1 VLAPTLPRRL
11 LVAGIYKMV
20 EIVGTSPISFAEAV
34 KSGIAE
40 ASVTIRHMDWF
51 EVVAERGRIV
61 DGRVAEF
68 QVTIKIGF
76 KIER

>member
-1 VLAPTLPRRL
+1 
-11 LVAGIYKMV
+11 VAGIYKMV

-34 KSGIAE
+34 KAGIAE
-40 ASVTIRHMDWF
+40 ASKTIRHMDWF

-61 DGRVAEF
+61 DGQVAEF
-68 QVTIKIGF
+68 QVTIKVGF